1 MGSINTLGSI
11 EGMIGNLGGM
21 WMYKFSKDTTLNRND
36 EYVRG
41 RQSILQGGSLPFVL
55 IAVLMAISAILIWRL
70 EELMHAVAANN
81 EDTDGESTVVCDG
94 DVESSRPAGNAGNAG
109 DGMEGSLGNSEE
121 ERPDGCC
128 LALWETTNDLKL
140 D

>member
-1 MGSINTLGSI
+1 MGLMNTLGNI
-11 EGMIGNLGGM
+11 GGMIVNLGGM

-70 EELMHAVAANN
+70 EEPMHAVAANN
-81 EDTDGESTVVCDG
+81 EDTDGESTVICDG
-94 DVESSRPAGNAGNAG
+94 DVESSRPAGNAGN
-109 DGMEGSLGNSEE
+109 GMEGSLGYSKE

-128 LALWETTNDLKL
+128 LALRETTYDLKL